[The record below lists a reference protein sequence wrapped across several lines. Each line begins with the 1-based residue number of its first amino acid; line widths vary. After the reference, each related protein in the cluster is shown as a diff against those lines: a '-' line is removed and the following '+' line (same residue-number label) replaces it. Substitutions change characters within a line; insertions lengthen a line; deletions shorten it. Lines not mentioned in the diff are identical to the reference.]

1 MRTPLDQKK
10 RQYRSIYELFSTSPR
25 TTLKNM
31 AVMMDL
37 DWRTI
42 SNRVKEALEY
52 QYIIG
57 PQARKKSYQ
66 NLKEYMYF
74 VKCEDPELLYL
85 KYFEDQNIVYHVKT
99 IGFCDLWVIAKE
111 KIDIEGDILVEGYR
125 SDYYVSH
132 PPDHSWGTAIEI
144 MRKKAEIFKPQY
156 ATPRNYIQTHFD
168 KTIKW
173 TPEDE
178 LLYQYFKYNLRKPFT
193 PPIKEHRIWERN
205 IYNFLERLPETCT
218 VFTDYYPDSLSAYD
232 PYLFMFETDYE
243 DFIVELFSELP
254 TTSSFFK
261 VSDKL
266 FVHIHVLDEFAKIG
280 DLNLPNKFYIPLL
293 IINLK
298 EKGIVKTN
306 DYIISEYSTGKR
318 L

>member
-1 MRTPLDQKK
+1 MWTTLDQKK
-10 RQYRSIYELFSTSPR
+10 KQYRSIYELLSTTPR
-25 TTLKNM
+25 ITQKDM

-37 DWRTI
+37 DSRTI
-42 SNRVKEALEY
+42 ANRMKEALKFE
-52 QYIIG
+52 YIIG

-74 VKCEDPELLYL
+74 VKCENPELIYL
-85 KYFEDQNIVYHVKT
+85 KYYEDQNIVYHVKT
-99 IGFCDLWVIAKE
+99 IGISNLWIIAKE
-111 KIDIEGDILVEGYR
+111 KIDIDGDILVEGYR
-125 SDYYVSH
+125 SDFYVSR
-132 PPDHSWGTAIEI
+132 PPDHTWETAIGI
-144 MRKKAEIFKPQY
+144 MRKKAEIFKSQYVTPQ
-156 ATPRNYIQTHFD
+156 NYIQTHFN

-193 PPIKEHRIWERN
+193 PPIKDHRIWERN

-243 DFIVELFSELP
+243 DFIIELFSELP

-266 FVHIHVLDEFAKIG
+266 FAHIHVPEELARIDGSNPSK
-280 DLNLPNKFYIPLL
+280 LSIPLL
-293 IINLK
+293 ALDLK
-298 EKGIVKTN
+298 EKGIVRNK
-306 DYIISEYSTGKR
+306 DYLVPEYYRKKD

>member
-1 MRTPLDQKK
+1 MWTTREQKK
-10 RQYRSIYELFSTSPR
+10 RQYRSVYELFSTTPR
-25 TTLKNM
+25 ITQKDM

-37 DWRTI
+37 DSRTI
-42 SNRVKEALEY
+42 ANRIKEALKLK
-52 QYIIG
+52 YIIG
-57 PQARKKSYQ
+57 PQARKRSYQ
-66 NLKEYMYF
+66 NLKEYMYL
-74 VKCEDPELLYL
+74 VKCENPELLYL
-85 KYFEDQNIVYHVKT
+85 KYFEDQKIVYHVKT
-99 IGFCDLWVIAKE
+99 AGFCNLWVTAKE
-111 KIDIEGDILVEGYR
+111 KIDIEGDILVKGFR
-125 SDYYVSH
+125 SDYYVSR
-132 PPDHSWGTAIEI
+132 PPDHSWETAIEI
-144 MRKKAEIFKPQY
+144 IRKETEIFKPHY
-156 ATPRNYIQTHFD
+156 ATPQNYIQTHFD

-178 LLYQYFKYNLRKPFT
+178 LLYRYFKYNLRKPFT

-243 DFIVELFSELP
+243 DFIIDLFSELP

-266 FVHIHVLDEFAKIG
+266 FVYIHVPEQLAKIS
-280 DLNLPNKFYIPLL
+280 DLNLSNKFYIPLL
-293 IINLK
+293 IMNLK
-298 EKGIVKTN
+298 EKGIVKTS
-306 DYIISEYSTGKR
+306 DYIICEYSTGKR